1 MKIEPTRNNPTARKG
16 SDAALECSPVR
27 ADDLPLKRR
36 PIAVDSAEWLARREA
51 ADPDLTDKGPNGMVR
66 DHLLRLRAEAQAK
79 AIFNREATDRAA
91 ERDSIPILTR
101 SQLNDIGKYNPLI
114 EDALVDNDLNF
125 TWGPSGSLKSFFK
138 LDQGLHIAGGLA
150 EWHGHK
156 IHRSGTV
163 IYVMGE
169 GASGALRRIEAWESE
184 HPGID
189 TSAFR
194 VVPQAVNLFSTRP
207 SQTELLLRGLARR
220 AIEPVYIVF
229 DTQARCTAGANE
241 SSPGDMNIVVDNLQ
255 RIINET
261 GAAVDLLHHS
271 VKDGNTERGTESI
284 RNAAALVMRAST
296 NSNRSAATL
305 KAEKLKEEDLNEAV
319 PIVLNPHKVILGVD
333 EFQREVSSLVLRSID
348 ASSEPLRGKVL
359 NAFQDAKLKD
369 GTLTLS
375 ANVLAKACGGKRAAT
390 LDKLKTLAMGESAIL
405 VLTSGGYELAPKL
418 VDWGLE

>member
-1 MKIEPTRNNPTARKG
+1 MIMTNP
-16 SDAALECSPVR
+16 SR
-27 ADDLPLKRR
+27 AVDLSLKRR
-36 PIAVDSAEWLARREA
+36 PIGAIDGDWLARREA
-51 ADPDLTDKGPNGMVR
+51 ADPDLADKGPNSMVR
-66 DHLLRLRAEAQAK
+66 DHLLRLRAEARAK

-101 SQLNDIGKYNPLI
+101 SELNDIGRYNPLI
-114 EDALVDNDLNF
+114 EGALVAHDLNL

-138 LDQGLHIAGGLA
+138 LDQGLHIAAGLPS
-150 EWHGHK
+150 WHGHK
-156 IHRSGTV
+156 IHQSGTV

-184 HPGID
+184 HPNAD
-189 TSAFR
+189 TSSFL
-194 VVPQAVNLFSTRP
+194 VVPRAVNLFSTRP
-207 SQTELLLRGLARR
+207 SQTELLLRALARR
-220 AIEPVYIVF
+220 ALEPVYIVF

-271 VKDGNTERGTESI
+271 VKEGNTERGTESI

-319 PIVLNPHKVILGVD
+319 PIVLNPHKIILSAD
-333 EFQREVSSLVLRSID
+333 DAALEVSSLVLRSID
-348 ASSEPLRGKVL
+348 ASSDPLRGKVL

-375 ANVLAKACGGKRAAT
+375 ANVLAKASGGKRAAT
-390 LDKLKTLAMGESAIL
+390 LDKLKTLAMGESAML
-405 VLTSGGYELAPKL
+405 LLTSGGYELAPKL
-418 VDWGLE
+418 VDWGLK